1 MIIDKYIL
9 KNHALPFLF
18 SSFVLMAVLL
28 LQFLMKFADRLVGK
42 GLDIIIII
50 KLIAYN
56 LAWMLVLVVPMA
68 VLISTLMAFGNLA
81 QNNEVAVLKA
91 SGVSLYRMMLAP
103 MIATILVGV
112 LLIQFN
118 NYVYPEANHAAKI
131 LMQDISRKKPTLSL
145 VPGVF
150 SHEVPN
156 YSILAREI
164 ERESNKL
171 KNLTIY
177 DRSTP
182 TKTNIVTAKEGVIYF
197 SKDQKKLI
205 LDLIDGEIHESQIAN
220 RAEYRILKF
229 EKHKISLPGDD
240 FTFQQTGPGAPR
252 GDRELGAPALLALA
266 DSVSVFRK
274 EYLLDYS
281 QKVHDTFI
289 SDSIALKQFYDARI
303 LKPSVNLAKVE
314 NVIRNAENNI
324 KASVYRIEANLKSI
338 NRFWVEIHKKYS
350 LPFACIVFLLIG
362 APFGTMV
369 RKGGFGMAAGVSLF
383 FFLIYWAFLIGGEKL
398 ADRGFFSPFWGMW
411 SGNIVFGI
419 FGIYLTIKAAKERV
433 TLNFEFFNKFL
444 PKQMH
449 SIKTGNDQNN

>member
-1 MIIDKYIL
+1 MIIDRYL
-9 KNHALPFLF
+9 LRNHGAPFLF
-18 SSFVLMAVLL
+18 ASFVLMAVLL

-42 GLDIIIII
+42 GLDIFIII
-50 KLIAYN
+50 KLIAFN
-56 LAWMLVLVVPMA
+56 LAWMVVLVIPMA
-68 VLISTLMAFGNLA
+68 VLIATLMAFGNLA
-81 QNNEVAVLKA
+81 QNNEVAILKA

-103 MIATILVGV
+103 MIAAILIGI

-118 NYVYPEANHAAKI
+118 NYIYPEANHAAKI

-156 YSILAREI
+156 YSILARDI
-164 ERESNKL
+164 DRESNKL

-177 DRSTP
+177 DSSTP
-182 TKTNIVTAKEGVIYF
+182 TKTNIVTAKEGIIYF

-205 LDLIDGEIHESQIAN
+205 LDLKEGEIHESAIAN

-229 EKHKISLPGDD
+229 EKHKIALPGED
-240 FTFQQTGPGAPR
+240 FTFQQTAPGGPR
-252 GDRELGAPALLALA
+252 GDRELGAPALLALV
-266 DSVSVFRK
+266 DSIGVFRK
-274 EYLLDYS
+274 EYLMDYS
-281 QKVHDTFI
+281 QKLDNIFI
-289 SDSIALKQFYDARI
+289 SDSIALKQFSDSRLI
-303 LKPSVNLAKVE
+303 KPAINLAKIE
-314 NVIRNAENNI
+314 NVIKNAENNV

-369 RKGGFGMAAGVSLF
+369 RKGGFGMAAGISLF

-398 ADRGFFSPFWGMW
+398 ADRGLFSPFWGMW
-411 SGNIVFGI
+411 SGNFVFGI
-419 FGIYLTIKAAKERV
+419 LGIYLTIKAAKERV
-433 TLNFEFFNKFL
+433 TLSFDFFNKL
-444 PKQMH
+444 IPKQMR
-449 SIKTGNDQNN
+449 SIKSNNDKEN

>member
-1 MIIDKYIL
+1 MIIDRYIL
-9 KNHALPFLF
+9 RNHGAPFLF
-18 SSFVLMAVLL
+18 ASFVLMAVLL

-42 GLDIIIII
+42 GLDIFIII
-50 KLIAYN
+50 KLIAFN
-56 LAWMLVLVVPMA
+56 LAWMVVLVIPMA
-68 VLISTLMAFGNLA
+68 VLIATLMAFGNLA
-81 QNNEVAVLKA
+81 QNNEVAILKA

-103 MIATILVGV
+103 TIAAILIGI

-118 NYVYPEANHAAKI
+118 NYIYPEANHAAKI

-156 YSILAREI
+156 YSILARDI
-164 ERESNKL
+164 DRESNKL

-177 DRSTP
+177 DSSTP

-205 LDLIDGEIHESQIAN
+205 LDLKEGEIHESAIAN

-229 EKHKISLPGDD
+229 EKHKIALPGED
-240 FTFQQTGPGAPR
+240 FTFQQTAPGGPR
-252 GDRELGAPALLALA
+252 GDRELGAPALLALV
-266 DSVSVFRK
+266 DSIGVFRK
-274 EYLLDYS
+274 EYLIDYTQKLDIIF
-281 QKVHDTFI
+281 V
-289 SDSIALKQFYDARI
+289 SDSIALKQFSDSRLI
-303 LKPSVNLAKVE
+303 KPAINLAKIE
-314 NVIRNAENNI
+314 DVIKNAENNI

-369 RKGGFGMAAGVSLF
+369 RKGGFGMAAGISLF

-398 ADRGFFSPFWGMW
+398 ADRGMFSPFWGMW

-419 FGIYLTIKAAKERV
+419 LGIYLTIKAAKERV
-433 TLNFEFFNKFL
+433 TLSFDFFNKL
-444 PKQMH
+444 IPKQMR
-449 SIKTGNDQNN
+449 SIKSNNDKEN

>member
-1 MIIDKYIL
+1 MIIDRYIL
-9 KNHALPFLF
+9 RNHGTPFLF
-18 SSFVLMAVLL
+18 ASFVLMAVLL

-42 GLDIIIII
+42 GLDIFIII
-50 KLIAYN
+50 KLIAFN
-56 LAWMLVLVVPMA
+56 LAWMVVLVIPMA
-68 VLISTLMAFGNLA
+68 VLIATLMAFGNLA
-81 QNNEVAVLKA
+81 QNNEVAILKA

-103 MIATILVGV
+103 TIAAILIGI

-118 NYVYPEANHAAKI
+118 NYIYPEANHAAKI

-156 YSILAREI
+156 YSILARDI
-164 ERESNKL
+164 DRESNKL

-177 DRSTP
+177 DSSTP

-205 LDLIDGEIHESQIAN
+205 LDLKEGEIHESALAN

-229 EKHKISLPGDD
+229 EKHKIALPGED
-240 FTFQQTGPGAPR
+240 FTFQQTAPGGPR
-252 GDRELGAPALLALA
+252 GDRELGAPALLALV
-266 DSVSVFRK
+266 DSIGVFRK
-274 EYLLDYS
+274 EYLIDYS
-281 QKVHDTFI
+281 QKLDIIFV
-289 SDSIALKQFYDARI
+289 SDSIALKQFSDSRLI
-303 LKPSVNLAKVE
+303 KPAINLAKIE
-314 NVIRNAENNI
+314 DVIKNAENNV

-369 RKGGFGMAAGVSLF
+369 RKGGFGMAAGISLF

-398 ADRGFFSPFWGMW
+398 ADRGMFSPFWGMW

-419 FGIYLTIKAAKERV
+419 LGIYLTIKAAKERV
-433 TLNFEFFNKFL
+433 TLSFDFFNKL
-444 PKQMH
+444 IPKQMR
-449 SIKTGNDQNN
+449 SIKSNNDKEN

>member
-9 KNHALPFLF
+9 RNHGTPFLF
-18 SSFVLMAVLL
+18 ASFVLMAVLL

-42 GLDIIIII
+42 GLDIFIII
-50 KLIAYN
+50 KLIAFN
-56 LAWMLVLVVPMA
+56 LAWMVVLVIPMA
-68 VLISTLMAFGNLA
+68 VLIATLMAFGNLA
-81 QNNEVAVLKA
+81 QNNEVAILKA

-103 MIATILVGV
+103 TIAAILIGI

-118 NYVYPEANHAAKI
+118 NYIYPEANHAAKI

-156 YSILAREI
+156 YSILARDI
-164 ERESNKL
+164 DRESNKL

-177 DRSTP
+177 DSFTP

-205 LDLIDGEIHESQIAN
+205 LDLKEGEIHESALAN

-229 EKHKISLPGDD
+229 EKHKIALPGED
-240 FTFQQTGPGAPR
+240 FTFQQTAPGGPR
-252 GDRELGAPALLALA
+252 GDRELGAPALLALV
-266 DSVSVFRK
+266 DSIGVFRK
-274 EYLLDYS
+274 EYLIDYS
-281 QKVHDTFI
+281 QKLDIIFV
-289 SDSIALKQFYDARI
+289 SDSIALKQFSDSRLI
-303 LKPSVNLAKVE
+303 KPAINLAKIE
-314 NVIRNAENNI
+314 DVIKNAENNV

-369 RKGGFGMAAGVSLF
+369 RKGGFGMAAGISLF

-398 ADRGFFSPFWGMW
+398 ADRGMFSPFWGMW

-419 FGIYLTIKAAKERV
+419 LGIYLTIKAAKERV
-433 TLNFEFFNKFL
+433 TLSFDFFNKL
-444 PKQMH
+444 IPKQMR
-449 SIKTGNDQNN
+449 SIKSNNDKEN